1 MKRAKLIGTCDSR
14 CVLPPASSSRT
25 RKRPFS
31 VSRLA
36 SAEPADPAPT
46 MMKSTVRWS
55 IAASPPDRFP
65 HDLRQRHHRRRRL
78 SRAELAKQ
86 LRKDLRQRKT
96 FVVARNDVL
105 TDLAITDQAAGIG
118 HEHPRLARNVR
129 SLIPGVPCQRQQRAG

>member
-31 VSRLA
+31 VRRLA

-55 IAASPPDRFP
+55 MAASPQIVSAATCANDTIEDAGCREGNYQLPTWAYA
-65 HDLRQRHHRRRRL
+65 RRRN
-78 SRAELAKQ
+78 AEVCLLPA
-86 LRKDLRQRKT
+86 
-96 FVVARNDVL
+96 
-105 TDLAITDQAAGIG
+105 QAALD
-118 HEHPRLARNVR
+118 PVR
-129 SLIPGVPCQRQQRAG
+129 HLHQKSCMKI